1 MSVWEG
7 GEDGLS
13 DLWESPHH
21 KDSVYGDI
29 ETSDQQTLNL
39 NTQSLP
45 DVQSLPHSVVAH
57 GWIPFMVVTAFSLV
71 FSVLYVIWYRSDR
84 PHHKAHGTSTIA
96 VLGLF
101 TTLVT
106 TALVPVDVFLVSFMK
121 NSDGTWKPWAEGEE
135 VRESLKN
142 SVLYAYYACY
152 SLIFLF
158 SFVIIPS
165 NYFYHG
171 LDMGL
176 AEDDVEPSLSQKIC
190 HSFKYTLL
198 SVFLFT
204 ILVIS
209 GIFLPFNGSPPSNST
224 EWQKIEWFFDELEA
238 NNGQDLLLF
247 ILNTVN
253 IIGVSFL
260 ILYTGYGLSSLPCGL
275 IRPTHGVR
283 TRRTA
288 VEIEIEDLERDIRAI
303 EDRNNGGQ
311 VTGYEQT
318 RLERLEQQVR
328 LLRREHRDLDQ
339 RAKSLVSRCQLLM
352 RPFQMVF
359 GVIFSVFGFLLFLSL
374 LLTNVDKALHSGGI
388 YTGYSLV
395 NSTLPNPADML
406 LVFTQQV
413 FPLDYILYSLMVL
426 FLLSCSISGIT
437 NIGIRCLC
445 LLVYRVRA
453 WRTPPRGMLL
463 AVLLLMFIILAQNVI
478 MISLVPDYTMFGNQ
492 HYIQELPDGNISVNR
507 CSAKNMPTMKD
518 ACVPS
523 RISVLLLS
531 FHYKAWIFGAAYYW
545 LTWVLLVSVLCGSL
559 YSMLHMRT
567 PTRPAADE
575 AELLDS
581 DDEETLQREDVPTNN
596 PFD

>member
-1 MSVWEG
+1 MF
-7 GEDGLS
+7 
-13 DLWESPHH
+13 
-21 KDSVYGDI
+21 
-29 ETSDQQTLNL
+29 Q
-39 NTQSLP
+39 
-45 DVQSLPHSVVAH
+45 
-57 GWIPFMVVTAFSLV
+57 VVTAFSLL

-171 LDMGL
+171 LDVGL

-247 ILNTVN
+247 ILNTLN

-303 EDRNNGGQ
+303 EDRNSGGQ

-388 YTGYSLV
+388 YTGYALV

-478 MISLVPDYTMFGNQ
+478 MLSLVPDYTMFGNQ
-492 HYIQELPDGNISVNR
+492 HYIQDLPDGNISVNR
-507 CSAKNMPTMKD
+507 CSAKNMPTMK
-518 ACVPS
+518 VI
-523 RISVLLLS
+523 RHNISSFIIPLLFVGRLCAIQNICAASVISLQGLDFRSSLLL
-531 FHYKAWIFGAAYYW
+531 
-545 LTWVLLVSVLCGSL
+545 VN
-559 YSMLHMRT
+559 
-567 PTRPAADE
+567 
-575 AELLDS
+575 LDS
-581 DDEETLQREDVPTNN
+581 PCLCSVRLSILHVAHEVYLHSIWENNSFQFALSGHQQGLRLTRLSYLILMMRKLCSVKMSLQIILLTKNI
-596 PFD
+596 

>member
-1 MSVWEG
+1 M
-7 GEDGLS
+7 
-13 DLWESPHH
+13 
-21 KDSVYGDI
+21 I
-29 ETSDQQTLNL
+29 Q
-39 NTQSLP
+39 
-45 DVQSLPHSVVAH
+45 
-57 GWIPFMVVTAFSLV
+57 VVTAVSLV

-101 TTLVT
+101 TTLLT

-121 NSDGTWKPWAEGEE
+121 NNDGTWKPWAEGED

-171 LDMGL
+171 LDVGL

-247 ILNTVN
+247 ILNTLN

-260 ILYTGYGLSSLPCGL
+260 IMYTGYGLSSLPCGL

-288 VEIEIEDLERDIRAI
+288 VEVEIEDLERDIRAI

-388 YTGYSLV
+388 YTGYALV

-426 FLLSCSISGIT
+426 FLLSCSMSGIT

-492 HYIQELPDGNISVNR
+492 HYIQKLPDGNISVNR
-507 CSAKNMPTMKD
+507 CSAKNMPTMKVIRHKTSTSIIPLHYCIVGRLC
-518 ACVPS
+518 ALQNICATSV
-523 RISVLLLS
+523 ISLQGLDFRSSLLL
-531 FHYKAWIFGAAYYW
+531 
-545 LTWVLLVSVLCGSL
+545 VN
-559 YSMLHMRT
+559 
-567 PTRPAADE
+567 
-575 AELLDS
+575 LDS
-581 DDEETLQREDVPTNN
+581 PCLCFVRLSILRVAHEVHTPLPYIRKTTHFALSGHQQGLRLTRLSYLILMMRKLCSVKMSLQIILLTNN
-596 PFD
+596 T

>member
-1 MSVWEG
+1 MFQ
-7 GEDGLS
+7 
-13 DLWESPHH
+13 
-21 KDSVYGDI
+21 I
-29 ETSDQQTLNL
+29 
-39 NTQSLP
+39 
-45 DVQSLPHSVVAH
+45 
-57 GWIPFMVVTAFSLV
+57 VTTASLV

-84 PHHKAHGTSTIA
+84 PHHKAHGTSLIA

-121 NSDGTWKPWAEGEE
+121 NGDGTWKPWADDPE

-142 SVLYAYYACY
+142 SVMYAYYASY

-158 SFVIIPS
+158 SFIIIPS

-171 LDMGL
+171 LDVGL
-176 AEDDVEPSLSQKIC
+176 EEDDVEPSLSQKIC

-198 SVFLFT
+198 SAFLFT
-204 ILVIS
+204 ILAIS

-224 EWQKIEWFFDELEA
+224 EWQKIEWFFEELEA

-247 ILNTVN
+247 ILNILN

-283 TRRTA
+283 SRRTA
-288 VEIEIEDLERDIRAI
+288 VEVEIEDLERDIRAI
-303 EDRNNGGQ
+303 EDRNSGGQ
-311 VTGYEQT
+311 TTGWERT

-339 RAKSLVSRCQLLM
+339 RARSLVSRCQLLM

-374 LLTNVDKALHSGGI
+374 LLTNVDKAIHSGGI
-388 YTGYSLV
+388 YTGYALV

-406 LVFTQQV
+406 LVWTQQV

-426 FLLSCSISGIT
+426 FLLSCSMSGIT
-437 NIGIRCLC
+437 NIGIRCMC

-463 AVLLLMFIILAQNVI
+463 AVMLLMFIILAQNVI
-478 MISLVPDYTMFGNQ
+478 MLSLVPDYTMFGNQ
-492 HYIQELPDGNISVNR
+492 HYVTELPDGNLTVSR
-507 CSAKNMPTMKD
+507 CSTKNMPSKKVTDRQEEKNVTSILSIFVGRLC
-518 ACVPS
+518 AIQSICSAFV
-523 RISVLLLS
+523 ISLQGLDFRSSLLL
-531 FHYKAWIFGAAYYW
+531 
-545 LTWVLLVSVLCGSL
+545 VN
-559 YSMLHMRT
+559 
-567 PTRPAADE
+567 
-575 AELLDS
+575 LDS
-581 DDEETLQREDVPTNN
+581 PRLCSLRFCVLYVAHEV
-596 PFD
+596 